1 MHACYARALQ
11 VMDGVEATRTI
22 RDLERQRAS
31 LSASPASGGSVDRI
45 PIIALSAVAEEES
58 IKAFRDAGVCDV
70 MSKPV
75 AGAMLIAAINRCT
88 SIEARAR

>member
-1 MHACYARALQ
+1 MHAMHVCCRSWTALKPRGQ
-11 VMDGVEATRTI
+11 SETWSVNE
-22 RDLERQRAS
+22 Q
-31 LSASPASGGSVDRI
+31 ASGGSVDRI